1 MHCLTYVHLD
11 LLRTQ
16 YSLAVMITLP
26 NSLAVITLALP
37 SGSVTKRKSQRHG
50 QGSRSPPVPPVSANR
65 FPQPQETSSPSLKIP
80 SKSSQAKDPKQKI
93 PIEIS
98 QTTRNISSERS
109 QATVPKRQIQNESS
123 HANVSNRKTPSESF
137 QAKAPSE
144 SSQGM
149 WEKNV
154 GKECGRGMWDRNVG
168 EE

>member
-26 NSLAVITLALP
+26 NTLAVITLALP

-80 SKSSQAKDPKQKI
+80 SKSSQAKDPKQKL

-98 QTTRNISSERS
+98 KTKRNIIDNI
-109 QATVPKRQIQNESS
+109 KRKIPNESS
-123 HANVSNRKTPSESF
+123 QTKDPKRKFPVILVWDGVGSGGVSASVQWSQLCQVIPIGFGCRA
-137 QAKAPSE
+137 AKP
-144 SSQGM
+144 
-149 WEKNV
+149 V
-154 GKECGRGMWDRNVG
+154 GITC
-168 EE
+168 